1 MMKRILQWIGTSLL
15 AGVALGAVAAPQL
28 VDKVVAVVNQDV
40 VLQSELDA
48 LLTQVQADAREQ
60 GQSLPPPAQLRKQA
74 LDRLIGDSL
83 VLQLADK
90 QGLKISDT
98 QLDQALANMAASQNI
113 SVARLQQQAAS
124 RGQSAA
130 QFREA
135 MRREMLLAEV
145 RRNQMRQRINIT
157 EQEVKQVVKLLQ
169 EQGNR
174 EQRYHIGHILLNLS
188 ANADNE
194 EQARV
199 TRKAEQILASL
210 RGGADFKQ
218 IAIAESSGPKALE
231 GGDWGWMNLEEMP
244 TLLAE
249 AARGSKAGDIVG
261 PLRSGAGL
269 HIVKIFDTKG
279 VAQVTLSEVK
289 ARHILIR
296 PSIILSEEKA
306 KEMLAGF
313 VRDLK
318 SGKASFAKL
327 AEQYSEDPG
336 SAVQG
341 GDLGWANP
349 EMYVPEFRDVVN
361 RLKVGELSEPFR
373 SSHGWHIVQLENRR
387 LQDATS
393 QATENRAYQLIYNR
407 RFAEEVQAWMDE
419 LRDEAYVR
427 IVDEQAAP

>member
-199 TRKAEQILASL
+199 
-210 RGGADFKQ
+210 
-218 IAIAESSGPKALE
+218 
-231 GGDWGWMNLEEMP
+231 
-244 TLLAE
+244 
-249 AARGSKAGDIVG
+249 V
-261 PLRSGAGL
+261 
-269 HIVKIFDTKG
+269 
-279 VAQVTLSEVK
+279 
-289 ARHILIR
+289 
-296 PSIILSEEKA
+296 
-306 KEMLAGF
+306 
-313 VRDLK
+313 
-318 SGKASFAKL
+318 
-327 AEQYSEDPG
+327 
-336 SAVQG
+336 
-341 GDLGWANP
+341 
-349 EMYVPEFRDVVN
+349 
-361 RLKVGELSEPFR
+361 
-373 SSHGWHIVQLENRR
+373 
-387 LQDATS
+387 
-393 QATENRAYQLIYNR
+393 
-407 RFAEEVQAWMDE
+407 
-419 LRDEAYVR
+419 
-427 IVDEQAAP
+427 

>member
-1 MMKRILQWIGTSLL
+1 MMKRMLQWISTGLL
-15 AGVALGAVAAPQL
+15 AGVALSALAAPQL
-28 VDKVVAVVNQDV
+28 VDKVIAVVNQDV
-40 VLQSELDA
+40 VLQSELDT
-48 LLTQVQADAREQ
+48 LLQQIQADAREQ
-60 GQSLPPPAQLRKQA
+60 GQSLPPQAQLRRQV

-83 VLQLADK
+83 VLQLANK

-98 QLDQALANMAASQNI
+98 QLDQALANMAASQNTSI
-113 SVARLQQQAAS
+113 AKLQHQAAA

-130 QFREA
+130 QFRET

-174 EQRYHIGHILLNLS
+174 EQRYHMGHLLLSLS
-188 ANADNE
+188 ANADSA
-194 EQARV
+194 EQARI
-199 TRKAEQILASL
+199 TRKAEQLLEAL
-210 RGGADFKQ
+210 RQGADFKTL
-218 IAIAESSGPKALE
+218 AIAESSGPKALE

-244 TLLAE
+244 TLLAD
-249 AARGSKAGDIVG
+249 AARGAQRGDIIG

-269 HIVKIFDTKG
+269 HIVKVFDTKG
-279 VAQVTLSEVK
+279 VSQVTQSEIK

-313 VRDLK
+313 VRDIR
-318 SGKASFAKL
+318 SGKANLAKL

-349 EMYVPEFRDVVN
+349 DIYVPEFRDVVN
-361 RLKVGELSEPFR
+361 RLKVGELSPPFR

>member
-1 MMKRILQWIGTSLL
+1 MMKRMLQWISTGLL
-15 AGVALGAVAAPQL
+15 AGVALSALAAPQL
-28 VDKVVAVVNQDV
+28 VDKVIAVVNQDV
-40 VLQSELDA
+40 VLQSELDT
-48 LLTQVQADAREQ
+48 LLQQIQADAREQ
-60 GQSLPPPAQLRKQA
+60 GQSLPPQAQLRRQV

-83 VLQLADK
+83 VLQLANK

-98 QLDQALANMAASQNI
+98 QLDQALANMAASQNTSI
-113 SVARLQQQAAS
+113 AKLQHQAAA

-130 QFREA
+130 QFRET

-174 EQRYHIGHILLNLS
+174 EQRYHMGHLLLSLS
-188 ANADNE
+188 ANADSA
-194 EQARV
+194 EQARI
-199 TRKAEQILASL
+199 TRKAEQLLEAL
-210 RGGADFKQ
+210 RQGADFKTL
-218 IAIAESSGPKALE
+218 AIAESSGPKALE

-244 TLLAE
+244 TLLAD
-249 AARGSKAGDIVG
+249 AARGAQRGDIIG

-269 HIVKIFDTKG
+269 HIVKVFDTKG
-279 VAQVTLSEVK
+279 VSQVTQSEIK

-313 VRDLK
+313 VRDIR
-318 SGKASFAKL
+318 SGKANLAKL

-349 EMYVPEFRDVVN
+349 DIYVPEFRDVVN
-361 RLKVGELSEPFR
+361 RLKVGELSPPFR

-407 RFAEEVQAWMDE
+407 RFAEEVQAWRDE